1 MGFNSVVKWLLSSPV
16 HGLMSRNTMVIE
28 YRGRKSGKLH
38 PVPVNYQRRDGEL
51 LTTSL
56 KSRVWW
62 RSLRGGAPVRI
73 LLRGRWHEAR
83 AEVIEDEGG
92 VARGIS
98 DYLELAPGWAKYF
111 GVGPDAG
118 GKPLPEDVAR
128 SARDKVIIRTTL
140 IGLSDRGPGT
150 PGS

>member
-1 MGFNSVVKWLLSSPV
+1 MPFNSVVKWLLSSPI
-16 HGLMSRNTMVIE
+16 HGVMSRNTMVIE

-38 PVPVNYQRRDGEL
+38 SVPVNYQTRDGEL

-62 RSLRGGAPVRI
+62 KSLRGGTPVRV
-73 LLRGRWHEAR
+73 LLRGRWKEAQ

-98 DYLELAPGWAKYF
+98 EYLELAPGWAKYF
-111 GVGPDAG
+111 GIGLDAG
-118 GKPLPEDVAR
+118 GKPRPEDVAKT
-128 SARDKVIIRTTL
+128 SRDKVFIRTWV
-140 IGLSDRGPGT
+140 R
-150 PGS
+150 